1 MHSSHKACFIPLLL
15 ALFFFSSCSEST
27 PESTAMPISLQQS
40 YEAGLINALAGDFQ
54 RAENSFLQA
63 VKTDSNNIPSQTSL
77 EITQAVLQKKISEK
91 AGGHLFKAIQYGNI
105 GNLPAKLAQ
114 QDSAIIENDNFALA
128 YNNRGITYYELGRF
142 DESITDRNRAIELK
156 SDYYEAYFNK
166 ALACEKLE
174 RKEEALEAFRGF
186 IEYAP
191 VKLDMHIA
199 YAQSRIQAL
208 EVPAVQ

>member
-1 MHSSHKACFIPLLL
+1 MHFSYKAFFAPLLL
-15 ALFFFSSCSEST
+15 TLVFISCNEST
-27 PESTAMPISLQQS
+27 PESTTMPVSLQAS
-40 YEAGLINALAGDFQ
+40 YESGLVSALAGDFQ

-63 VKTDSNNIPSQTSL
+63 IETDSNNIPSQTSL
-77 EITQAVLQKKISEK
+77 QIAQAVIQKKISEK
-91 AGGHLFKAIQYGNI
+91 AGVHLFKAIQYGNM

-142 DESITDRNRAIELK
+142 DESITDRNKAIELK

-166 ALACEKLE
+166 ALACEKLQ
-174 RKEEALEAFRGF
+174 RNEEALEAFRGF

>member
-1 MHSSHKACFIPLLL
+1 MRSLYIILFATTLLPL
-15 ALFFFSSCSEST
+15 AFSSCSNNT
-27 PESTAMPISLQQS
+27 PESKAMPVSLQES
-40 YEAGLINALAGDFQ
+40 YEAGLVSALAGDFQ

-77 EITQAVLQKKISEK
+77 QIAQAVLKKEISEK
-91 AGGHLFKAIQYGNI
+91 AGLHLFKAIQYGNT

-114 QDSAIIENDNFALA
+114 QDSAIIENDDFALA
-128 YNNRGITYYELGRF
+128 YNNRGITYYDLGRF
-142 DESITDRNRAIELK
+142 DESIRDRNKAIELK

-186 IEYAP
+186 IEHAP

-208 EVPAVQ
+208 EAPQVQ